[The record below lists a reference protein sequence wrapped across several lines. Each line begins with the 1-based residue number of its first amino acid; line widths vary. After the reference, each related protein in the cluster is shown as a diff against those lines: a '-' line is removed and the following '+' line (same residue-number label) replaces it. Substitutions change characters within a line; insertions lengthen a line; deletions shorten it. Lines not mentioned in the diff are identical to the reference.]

1 MGELI
6 VNIKPGTRK
15 KYSIKKKQLDFEE
28 LERLILL
35 AQARENLKQA
45 VAIAKETGLSKISNK
60 GINDIIAEVRRDAKA
75 KNSR

>member
-1 MGELI
+1 MSELI
-6 VNIKPGTRK
+6 VEIKPCTRK
-15 KYSIKKKQLDFEE
+15 KNSIKKKQLDFEE

-45 VAIAKETGLSKISNK
+45 AAIAKETGLSKISNK

>member
-28 LERLILL
+28 LERLIVL
-35 AQARENLKQA
+35 ARARENLKQA
-45 VAIAKETGLSKISNK
+45 VAIAKETGLSKITNK
-60 GINDIIAEVRRDAKA
+60 GVNDIIAEVRRDAKT